1 MIENYQQYQ
10 VTQQQLIKFEESL
23 AAAENVQAIDIQA
36 IDPSIH
42 PILWKAQ
49 LDGLRSVRDELK
61 AELEEYKAKYKQ
73 QVCDAYELLA
83 GSFVE
88 GHLAGRKLLKQV
100 EQECPEALREVDEEL
115 EEEMK

>member
-1 MIENYQQYQ
+1 MIENYSQYQ
-10 VTQQQLIKFEESL
+10 TTTQQLAKFEKSL
-23 AAAENVQAIDIQA
+23 EAAESHTPD
-36 IDPSIH
+36 IH
-42 PILWKAQ
+42 PLLWKAQ

-61 AELEEYKAKYKQ
+61 AELEEYKSRFKQ
-73 QVCDAYELLA
+73 QVRDAYTLLA